1 MILLAVI
8 LYFRKSIL
16 FVSPLPLPVEEYLQ
30 PIFFPMDMVLY
41 VVVATIL
48 AWGYFLWRRATGL
61 CPSALLLFTFSS
73 LLAFRILMATFA
85 VGYPIYYN
93 GPVVLSFLILARVII
108 PRSLRW
114 RRYAVLGDVLLCAGC
129 LAVVAL
135 MAGRVEARAK
145 DFVALRTERGTIRVS
160 KNMADN
166 YEAGIRLMK
175 EKAALGQSVLSVPE
189 DTSLYFLS
197 NTYCP
202 TRVFSF
208 SPGSL
213 APGKMI
219 DEVIGEIEHNNVQ
232 YLLWSN
238 RTFPD
243 FGTPVFGKDFDQPLG
258 DYLKSHYRPVGPLL
272 ANKGNER
279 KWSAVIWE
287 RVPDGRAK

>member
-1 MILLAVI
+1 
-8 LYFRKSIL
+8 
-16 FVSPLPLPVEEYLQ
+16 
-30 PIFFPMDMVLY
+30 
-41 VVVATIL
+41 
-48 AWGYFLWRRATGL
+48 
-61 CPSALLLFTFSS
+61 
-73 LLAFRILMATFA
+73 
-85 VGYPIYYN
+85 
-93 GPVVLSFLILARVII
+93 
-108 PRSLRW
+108 
-114 RRYAVLGDVLLCAGC
+114 
-129 LAVVAL
+129 
-135 MAGRVEARAK
+135 
-145 DFVALRTERGTIRVS
+145 
-160 KNMADN
+160 MADN

-219 DEVIGEIEHNNVQ
+219 DEVIEEIEHHNVQ

-243 FGTPVFGKDFDQPLG
+243 FGTPVFAKDFDQPLG

-272 ANKGNER
+272 ANKENER
-279 KWSAVIWE
+279 KWSAVLWE